1 MDDRK
6 LEKEYAVHVYDTGPD
21 GKLSLYSLFDYLQ
34 DIASDHAVMLGYGRD
49 DLLKRNQFWV
59 LSRIYAEI
67 SKLPEWGEK
76 LRIKTWPRGIDRLFA
91 LRDYQ
96 VTLYDGTPVALA
108 TSSWLIIDR
117 TTRKIQRPDNGLI
130 VSGSK
135 SEPGNA
141 LPRNAMKLDQMDQGE
156 QVLSQ
161 FRVKVSDLDVNL
173 HTNNVRYLKWIID
186 TCNPSFIMNNAPVY
200 AEINYIAESHFNDEI
215 IIRMSEIKNN
225 GTICDYSVVRIP
237 DNTDLCRISIK
248 WKNNL
253 KTN

>member
-1 MDDRK
+1 MDDQK
-6 LEKEYAVHVYDTGPD
+6 LEKEFAVHVYDTGPD
-21 GKLSLYSLFDYLQ
+21 GRLSLYSLFDYLQ

-49 DLLKRNQFWV
+49 DLLQRNQFWV
-59 LSRIYAEI
+59 LSRMYAEI

-76 LRIKTWPRGIDRLFA
+76 LTVRTWPRGIDRLFA

-96 VTLYDGTPVALA
+96 VTLYDGTPVAMA

-117 TTRKIQRPDNGLI
+117 KTRKIQRPDNGLI
-130 VSGSK
+130 ISGSGH
-135 SEPGNA
+135 EHNNV

-156 QVLSQ
+156 LVVSH

-173 HTNNVRYLKWIID
+173 HTNNVRYLQWIID
-186 TCNPSFIMNNAPVY
+186 TCDPAFIMNNAPVY

-215 IIRMSEIKNN
+215 IIRMSENKNSSA
-225 GTICDYSVVRIP
+225 IYDYSVVRIP
-237 DNTDLCRISIK
+237 DNSDLCRVRIN